1 MMVLR
6 KLNLNL
12 ASNPLRNRRFFYLL
26 FSLLI
31 AAVLLV
37 SFFAEKN
44 FLKYRNEAKKIKVSI
59 STTDQMTKNAQRD
72 EKNHSTMI
80 ESAALKYEPKVDLI
94 NSIILRKSFSWIQ
107 FFSDLESSLPDSSYI
122 VSMEPVLAEHS
133 RLQLRL
139 KIATSSVNDLLEL
152 IDNLKELKFDQIR
165 MRSENLREN
174 GMLVSE
180 ISLSYERNI

>member
-1 MMVLR
+1 
-6 KLNLNL
+6 
-12 ASNPLRNRRFFYLL
+12 
-26 FSLLI
+26 
-31 AAVLLV
+31 
-37 SFFAEKN
+37 
-44 FLKYRNEAKKIKVSI
+44 
-59 STTDQMTKNAQRD
+59 
-72 EKNHSTMI
+72 MI

-165 MRSENLREN
+165 MKSENLSEN

>member
-1 MMVLR
+1 MVLR

-26 FSLLI
+26 LSVLI

-37 SFFAEKN
+37 SFFAGKT
-44 FLKYRNEAKKIKVSI
+44 FLEYRNEANKLNTSI
-59 STTDQMTKNAQRD
+59 LKTDQMTENVQRD
-72 EKNHSTMI
+72 EKNYSTRI
-80 ESAALKYEPKVDLI
+80 ETAALKYEPKVDLI

-107 FFSDLESSLPDSSYI
+107 FFSDLESSLPDSGYI

-165 MRSENLREN
+165 MKSENLSEN